1 MSKQTRNRKR
11 NFKMTRNFR
20 LVTLAVPALA
30 IVGALAP
37 AAQAGSGDTSQIQAP
52 FVFNQTGSNAQALVL
67 RAKTAA
73 DAIAAGNAMHN
84 TASIVGMW
92 RIQFLSLG
100 NTAHTPPIP
109 DGAQIDFGYTQWH
122 SDGTELMNSGG
133 HAANTGNFCTGVWV
147 RSGYFTY
154 ELNHFA
160 LSYDPTS
167 GNLTAKVNIR
177 EQVTL
182 DPSGNEFSGTFVIN
196 GYNPTTGVQVDHV
209 VGTISARRITVD
221 DTTP

>member
-1 MSKQTRNRKR
+1 
-11 NFKMTRNFR
+11 MTLNSRFM
-20 LVTLAVPALA
+20 TLAFPALA
-30 IVGALAP
+30 VVGALAP
-37 AAQAGSGDTSQIQAP
+37 AARAGCGDTSQIQAP
-52 FVFNQTGSNAQALVL
+52 FVFSQTSSNAQSLMQ
-67 RAKTAA
+67 RAKIAA
-73 DAIAAGNAMHN
+73 DAIAAGNATFN

-92 RIQFLSLG
+92 RIQFTSLG
-100 NTAHTPPIP
+100 NTAHNPAIP

-133 HAANTGNFCTGVWV
+133 HAANTGNFCMGTWV

-154 ELNHFA
+154 ELTHFA

-167 GNLTAKVNIR
+167 GNLTAKIGIL

-196 GYNPTTGVQVDHV
+196 AYNPTTGVQVDHV
-209 VGTISARRITVD
+209 VGTISGQRITVD